1 MSIRTGPV
9 RRRNVRQPERRQE
22 SKHVT
27 DSGERAVTDGP
38 FAESR
43 EVLGG
48 YYVIDV
54 PDLDVAVDWAGCS
67 PPWCTGRSTA
77 YRAGPAPGCSPPPAA
92 GPSTGSAA
100 TRRTPPAWHSSRP
113 RRSGPTRPPR

>member
-1 MSIRTGPV
+1 MKYMLLIYSGSADATDPCGVEDWMAFDKTV
-9 RRRNVRQPERRQE
+9 REAGIWV
-22 SKHVT
+22 SGHSLADLTTATTVHVT

-54 PDLDVAVDWAGCS
+54 PDLDIAVDWAARC
-67 PPWCTGRSTA
+67 
-77 YRAGPAPGCSPPPAA
+77 PG
-92 GPSTGSAA
+92 
-100 TRRTPPAWHSSRP
+100 SR
-113 RRSGPTRPPR
+113 GNGAVEVRPIGEF